1 MTYCEG
7 SKKVTV
13 TILSPKL
20 TIVVDAPAM
29 VEIGTKTVSFT
40 HPMTAPI
47 SESYNF
53 VVIGISLNPSAQTYD
68 NGARILGCPIP
79 SLDGKRISS
88 DFDNNYPDNTGSCS
102 YDVTLQG
109 LSINGVLYPSDDGR
123 FTVSCDD
130 DCPAGKCKCHSDSY
144 PGYCCN
150 DCASTSAKL
159 KAIGDELRSKQ

>member
-1 MTYCEG
+1 MIYCEG

-29 VEIGTKTVSFT
+29 VVIGSKADSFT
-40 HPMTAPI
+40 HVMTAPI

-53 VVIGISLNPSAQTYD
+53 FVSSVSMNPPGQTYD
-68 NGARILGCPIP
+68 NGARVLSCPIP
-79 SLDGKRISS
+79 SINGKNISS
-88 DFDNNYPDNTGSCS
+88 NFDNYYGDNIGSCS

-130 DCPAGKCKCHSDSY
+130 DCPPGKCKCHSDSY

-159 KAIGDELRSKQ
+159 KAIGDGLRSKQ